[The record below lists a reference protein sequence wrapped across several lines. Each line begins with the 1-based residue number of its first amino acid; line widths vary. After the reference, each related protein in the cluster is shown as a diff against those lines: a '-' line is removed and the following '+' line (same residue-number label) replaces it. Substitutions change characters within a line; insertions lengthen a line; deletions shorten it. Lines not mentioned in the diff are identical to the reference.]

1 MNCSQARAQLP
12 ALLYGDLPHEEAGQ
26 VQAHLTSCAACR
38 REAEALQ
45 QVRHALDT
53 LPVPALHQDLPGLY
67 REAAVREKQRRRRWR
82 RAAVLLAVASAA
94 ALVFVWRSS
103 WELRLERHQVVLSW
117 GSPPGMDVS
126 PRPTPAF
133 PFAEHASGGTPAG
146 PGEVEDRLRLLT
158 DVVQAMATDAEL
170 REARRQQEVAALQ
183 DEVRSLEQQMAAMP
197 TEQSTTVLDTV
208 LSPQSPKGAW
218 P

>member
-12 ALLYGDLPHEEAGQ
+12 ALLYGDLRPEEAGP
-26 VQAHLTSCAACR
+26 VQAHLASCAACR
-38 REAEALQ
+38 GEAAALQ

-53 LPVPALHQDLPGLY
+53 LPVPPLHLDLSGLY

-94 ALVFVWRSS
+94 ALVFVFRSS
-103 WELRLERHQVVLSW
+103 WELRLERYQVVLRW
-117 GSPPGMDVS
+117 GSPPAVDA
-126 PRPTPAF
+126 PLRPAPAQ
-133 PFAEHASGGTPAG
+133 PSAEHALGGTPPG
-146 PGEVEDRLRLLT
+146 PGEVEERLRLLT
-158 DVVQAMATDAEL
+158 DVVQAIATDAEL

-183 DEVRSLEQQMAAMP
+183 DEVRTLKQQMAATP
-197 TEQSTTVLDTV
+197 TEQSTTVVDTV
-208 LSPQSPKGAW
+208 LSSQSPKGAL